1 MLRRMADFMSISTY
15 HQFCM
20 VAYYWPR
27 YIHGHGLR
35 LILIYPILCGRF
47 IPSLCG
53 IWLLSFPLL
62 WLFFV
67 ITLVIFVY
75 SRYFRYLLWHHKPH
89 LSPLSL
95 SIPHRTRLKDEMH
108 HNVKYLIIGLIQI
121 DLDLYM
127 ILIYQALM
135 LFVIVLYRDVSTP
148 TISNKVRSIKLFI
161 ETWIRCATVPN
172 LNKTD
177 EMLYRHLDILPK
189 NSVVNSQR
197 ASICDYIWILA
208 FGTQDTI
215 ASLDDKQSECEIG
228 KTVNKSTVSV
238 IHMYGHNNITYCQ
251 SFEAICT
258 VQEPFSHVMLFGS

>member
-108 HNVKYLIIGLIQI
+108 NNVNYMIKLIQI
-121 DLDLYM
+121 DLDMHM
-127 ILIYQALM
+127 IYHAFM
-135 LFVIVLYRDVSTP
+135 LRVVFILTIR
-148 TISNKVRSIKLFI
+148 ISNNVHNLQSFI

-172 LNKTD
+172 LNNTD

-238 IHMYGHNNITYCQ
+238 LHMYGHNNITYCQ

>member
-108 HNVKYLIIGLIQI
+108 NNVNYMIKLIQI
-121 DLDLYM
+121 DLDMHM
-127 ILIYQALM
+127 IYHA
-135 LFVIVLYRDVSTP
+135 
-148 TISNKVRSIKLFI
+148 FI
-161 ETWIRCATVPN
+161 CATVPN
-172 LNKTD
+172 LNNTD

-238 IHMYGHNNITYCQ
+238 LHMYGHNNITYCQ